1 MALPSA
7 SSTLLPGLTQSPPSN
22 LRGLYSA
29 ELGSIYSTAGILCM
43 KGFHA
48 LGVTQ
53 ISDLYPN
60 VKYKLVVLRE
70 LFGHGYVEYLSPL
83 NKSDNSPG
91 IFSAINSG
99 RIAFAWRFLLGHIKV
114 MFYTLRHRAESAYI
128 CYPGIFL
135 TAWLSL
141 PFTRNR
147 FPVVYL
153 DAFISLYD
161 TIVFDRGILKQSSLL
176 AKLLYRIEKKAF
188 EAATIVVVDTPEN
201 AQFYADLFDIP
212 AAKFCPIPLCIPA
225 MSPSPDAMKSNMPT
239 TERVRCVFVG
249 TFVPLQG
256 IRTIV
261 EAAKLL
267 GPDPNI
273 DFVIIGDG
281 QEAKYL
287 QDYLATTPNANMTWH
302 RGHFPTQFI
311 IDHVS
316 NSDICLG
323 IFGDG
328 PKAQRVL
335 PYKIYYYLALGM
347 PVVTAA
353 TATADRILVECRD
366 SGEHEPF
373 ALVPTGAAQSLA
385 DMLCRLRDYPE
396 ERVRLGT
403 AGANYYRRALSD
415 AAIQRSLQV
424 MLQAA

>member
-1 MALPSA
+1 
-7 SSTLLPGLTQSPPSN
+7 
-22 LRGLYSA
+22 
-29 ELGSIYSTAGILCM
+29 M

-60 VKYKLVVLRE
+60 VKYKLAALRE
-70 LFGHGYVEYLSPL
+70 LFGRDYVEYVSPL
-83 NKSDNSPG
+83 NKSDTSPG
-91 IFSAINSG
+91 IFSALSSG

-135 TAWLSL
+135 TAWLSV
-141 PFTRNR
+141 PFMRKR
-147 FPVVYL
+147 FPVIYL

-161 TIVFDRGILKQSSLL
+161 TVVFDRGILKESNLL

-188 EAATIVVVDTPEN
+188 EAATTIVVDTPEN

-212 AAKFCPIPLCIPA
+212 ANKFYSLPLCIPS
-225 MSPSPDAMKSNMPT
+225 MSPSSDAISSNRAT

-267 GPDPNI
+267 GRDPNI

-281 QEAKYL
+281 QDAEYL
-287 QDYLATTPNANMTWH
+287 KAYLETAPNANVTWH

-311 IDHVS
+311 IDEVI
-316 NSDICLG
+316 NADVCLG

-347 PVVTAA
+347 PIVTAA
-353 TATADRILVECRD
+353 TTTANRIRAECRD
-366 SGEHEPF
+366 SGAHEPF
-373 ALVPTGAAQSLA
+373 ALVPTGDPQALA
-385 DMLCRLRDYPE
+385 DMLGKLRDNPD
-396 ERVRLGT
+396 ERARIGT
-403 AGANYYRRALSD
+403 AGANYYGRALSD
-415 AAIQRSLQV
+415 AAIQRSLQD
-424 MLQAA
+424 MIQAV

>member
-1 MALPSA
+1 
-7 SSTLLPGLTQSPPSN
+7 
-22 LRGLYSA
+22 
-29 ELGSIYSTAGILCM
+29 M
-43 KGFHA
+43 KGLHA

-60 VKYKLVVLRE
+60 VKYRLVALRE
-70 LFGHGYVEYLSPL
+70 LFGHDYVEYVSSL
-83 NKSDNSPG
+83 NKSDTSPG
-91 IFSAINSG
+91 FFSALGSG

-114 MFYTLRHRAESAYI
+114 MFYTLRHRADSAYV

-141 PFTRNR
+141 PFTRKR

-161 TIVFDRGILKQSSLL
+161 TIISDRGILKESSVL

-188 EAATIVVVDTPEN
+188 DTATMIVVDTPEN

-212 AAKFCPIPLCIPA
+212 ANKFCSIPLCIPP
-225 MSPSPDAMKSNMPT
+225 MSPRSVAMDST
-239 TERVRCVFVG
+239 IAATERVRCVFVG

-256 IRTIV
+256 MRTIV

-267 GPDPNI
+267 GHDPHI
-273 DFVIIGDG
+273 DFVIVGDG
-281 QEAKYL
+281 QDAEYL
-287 QDYLATTPNANMTWH
+287 QDYLETTPNANVTWH

-311 IDHVS
+311 VDQVV
-316 NSDICLG
+316 NADICLG

-347 PVVTAA
+347 PIVTAA
-353 TATADRILVECRD
+353 TDTANRILAENRD

-373 ALVPTGAAQSLA
+373 ALVPAGDAQSLA
-385 DMLCRLRDYPE
+385 DMLCRLRDNPE
-396 ERVRLGT
+396 ERAMLGT

-415 AAIQRSLQV
+415 AAIQRSLQDMV
-424 MLQAA
+424 QAA